1 MRPILYILMLPF
13 LSVLTAKGDDVP
25 DSLFTNPPSDA
36 RPLIIWQWMD
46 GVVTREGITADLEA
60 YSKAGLGGVQQFQ
73 IGGSLQGEIRDTARG
88 LHAETSIK

>member
-46 GVVTREGITADLEA
+46 GVVTREGITADLESTA
-60 YSKAGLGGVQQFQ
+60 LQSLTATATAPPSVSHQNKFTCCFHAGGL
-73 IGGSLQGEIRDTARG
+73 SLSQ
-88 LHAETSIK
+88 